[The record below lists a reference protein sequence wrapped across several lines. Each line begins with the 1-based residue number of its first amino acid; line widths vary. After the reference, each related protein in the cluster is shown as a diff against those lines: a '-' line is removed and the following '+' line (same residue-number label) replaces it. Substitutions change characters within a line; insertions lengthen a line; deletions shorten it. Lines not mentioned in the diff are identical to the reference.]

1 MSNDNQA
8 LLKLTDE
15 NFIEVAVNSELPA
28 IVDFWAEWCGPCQ
41 IMNPIIEEIADDY
54 KGRAIVGKVNVDENA
69 KTSTDYGIRS
79 IPTIVLL
86 KNGQVVDRLVGTMS
100 KQKLEQ
106 RIEALFSDA
115 NTESAEPAEE

>member
-106 RIEALFSDA
+106 RIVELFSDE